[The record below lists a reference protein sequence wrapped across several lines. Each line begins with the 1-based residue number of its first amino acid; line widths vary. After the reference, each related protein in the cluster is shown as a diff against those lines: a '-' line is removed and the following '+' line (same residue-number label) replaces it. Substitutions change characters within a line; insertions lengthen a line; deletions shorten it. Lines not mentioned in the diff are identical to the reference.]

1 MAWWSE
7 LVKDATS
14 SLRFPSTKPLGAHD
28 QTLHTI
34 NGEGKVI
41 KFRDHLVPILS
52 FRQIFKDPNCQ
63 ADGNILMVLG
73 AGEKKV
79 AILVDEIVAQ
89 QEVVIKSLHESM
101 RRIRGLSGS
110 TILPDGTVGLILDP
124 IEIASLLK
132 EKSNP
137 NRKD

>member
-1 MAWWSE
+1 
-7 LVKDATS
+7 
-14 SLRFPSTKPLGAHD
+14 
-28 QTLHTI
+28 
-34 NGEGKVI
+34 
-41 KFRDHLVPILS
+41 
-52 FRQIFKDPNCQ
+52 
-63 ADGNILMVLG
+63 MVLG